1 MFKKALSGIAM
12 SMAMA
17 SPSYA
22 QALKVAVD
30 IAPLHSLVAQVMDGV
45 SEPELLIRPEMSPHA
60 YNLRP
65 SEAKSLSD
73 ADVVFWI
80 GEGLTPWLEKPL
92 SSLAGSATKI
102 EMMEVEGTTLYE
114 FREGATFE
122 GHDHHDE
129 AQDEHDDKHGHH
141 DNEAHGEHDDK
152 HAHHDDE
159 AHNEHNDKHE
169 HHDEEEHD
177 DHAEAHEH
185 HHDGHDPHVWLDPKN
200 AEVWLNQIAK
210 TLGEADSEHAQ
221 NYQDNAKAAISRL
234 HKLSS
239 IIEQQAEDLKEVKFI
254 VFHDAYQY
262 FEQRFQLLATGAI
275 SISDASKPSPAR
287 ISEIR
292 QTVKELGVTCVF
304 TEPQYNPELVNSVF
318 ENSTVKTIGTM
329 DPLGANLAIGKDQYN
344 QLLMAMIESLSQ
356 CER

>member
-1 MFKKALSGIAM
+1 MLKKALSG
-12 SMAMA
+12 MAISLA
-17 SPSYA
+17 VTSHSYA
-22 QALKVAVD
+22 DSPKVAVD

-45 SEPELLIRPEMSPHA
+45 GEPDLLIRPEMSPHA

-65 SEAKSLSD
+65 SEAKSLSQ
-73 ADVVFWI
+73 ADIVFWI

-102 EMMEVEGTTLYE
+102 EMMEVEGTTLYD

-122 GHDHHDE
+122 AHDHHDDKKDHHDDKEDHHKEE
-129 AQDEHDDKHGHH
+129 AHGDHDDKH
-141 DNEAHGEHDDK
+141 DEHD
-152 HAHHDDE
+152 
-159 AHNEHNDKHE
+159 DKHE
-169 HHDEEEHD
+169 HHDEEGHHD
-177 DHAEAHEH
+177 HTEEHEH

-200 AEVWLNQIAK
+200 AEVWVNMIAE
-210 TLGEADSEHAQ
+210 TLAAKDRENAQ
-221 NYQDNAKAAISRL
+221 TYQENAKATIRRL

-239 IIEQQAEDLKEVKFI
+239 NIEQQAKGLKDVKFI
-254 VFHDAYQY
+254 VFHDAYHY
-262 FEQRFQLLATGAI
+262 FEQRFQLQATGAI

-329 DPLGANLAIGKDQYN
+329 DPLGADLATGKEQYN
-344 QLLMAMIESLSQ
+344 LLLMAMIDSLSQ